1 MTNETEKPKLNIYQR
16 LNEVKKSVSYLKKD
30 QKIQGYTAISHD
42 KVTTETRQHFIDAG
56 VLITISLKKGKTI
69 ELGATR
75 NGALQRMYDAIYLVE
90 FINIDEPAD
99 KLTVKVPAQG
109 LDTSDKAIGK
119 SLSMGMKM
127 AILKV
132 LQIASGDQEEDR
144 EDVYPVQQQSTV
156 NDNDVLRAH
165 VINEIH
171 NLSDYAGKPVAD
183 IVQAYGVSSL
193 NEIHI
198 NQLNKIKKRLTD
210 LIEQNDARED
220 DNE

>member
-1 MTNETEKPKLNIYQR
+1 MTNEIEKPKLNIYQR

-42 KVTTETRQHFIDAG
+42 KVTTETREHFIDAG
-56 VLITISLKKGKTI
+56 VLVTISLKKGKTI

-99 KLTVKVPAQG
+99 KLTVKVAAQG

-132 LQIASGDQEEDR
+132 LQIASGDQEEER
-144 EDVYPVQQQSTV
+144 EDVYPIQEQGAI
-156 NDNDVLRAH
+156 NDNDILRVH
-165 VINEIH
+165 LINEIH

-183 IVQAYGVSSL
+183 IVQAYGVKSL
-193 NEIHI
+193 NEL
-198 NQLNKIKKRLTD
+198 NVKQLNSTKKRLTD
-210 LIEQNDARED
+210 LIEANDVRED
-220 DNE
+220 NDD